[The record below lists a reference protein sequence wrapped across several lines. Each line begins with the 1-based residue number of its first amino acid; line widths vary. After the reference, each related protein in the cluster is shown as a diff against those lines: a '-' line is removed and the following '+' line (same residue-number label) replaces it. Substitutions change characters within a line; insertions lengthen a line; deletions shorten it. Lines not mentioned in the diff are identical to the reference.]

1 MSAPADP
8 VHTLYVEHHG
18 WLQSWLRHKLGNVF
32 EASDIAHDTFVNV
45 ITSGMA
51 GRIEQPRPFLATV
64 ARHLVIRQHRR
75 RLLER
80 AYLDTLALL
89 PPDLAPSPEERLM
102 ALQSLQALDQA
113 LDALAPKVREAFLL
127 AHLEGLSYADIAA
140 RLGVSMTSVKRYL
153 AQGYE
158 RCFLLALS

>member
-1 MSAPADP
+1 MRAPADP

-18 WLQSWLRHKLGNVF
+18 WLQGWLRRKLGNVF

-89 PPDLAPSPEERLM
+89 PAELAPSPEERLI
-102 ALQSLQALDQA
+102 ALESLQAVD
-113 LDALAPKVREAFLL
+113 
-127 AHLEGLSYADIAA
+127 LSLIHI
-140 RLGVSMTSVKRYL
+140 
-153 AQGYE
+153 
-158 RCFLLALS
+158 

>member
-1 MSAPADP
+1 MRAPADP

-18 WLQSWLRHKLGNVF
+18 WLQSWLRHRLGNVF
-32 EASDIAHDTFVNV
+32 EASDLAHDTFVNV
-45 ITSGMA
+45 IASGMA

-89 PPDLAPSPEERLM
+89 PAELAPSPEERLI
-102 ALQSLQALDQA
+102 ALESLQAVDQA
-113 LDALAPKVREAFLL
+113 LDALAPRAREAFLL

-158 RCFLLALS
+158 RCFLLVLS

>member
-1 MSAPADP
+1 MRAPADP

-18 WLQSWLRHKLGNVF
+18 WLQGWLRRKLGNVF

-80 AYLDTLALL
+80 AYLDTWPCCPLNL
-89 PPDLAPSPEERLM
+89 PLR
-102 ALQSLQALDQA
+102 
-113 LDALAPKVREAFLL
+113 PKS
-127 AHLEGLSYADIAA
+127 G
-140 RLGVSMTSVKRYL
+140 
-153 AQGYE
+153 
-158 RCFLLALS
+158 